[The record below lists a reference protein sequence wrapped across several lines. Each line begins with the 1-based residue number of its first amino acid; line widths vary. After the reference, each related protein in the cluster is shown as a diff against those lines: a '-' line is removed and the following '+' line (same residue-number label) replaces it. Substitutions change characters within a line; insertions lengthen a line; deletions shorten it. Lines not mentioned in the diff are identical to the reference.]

1 MYTPFSGIKLLIRMS
16 WIEVRTLAM
25 LGPSDALT
33 AFGWKNL
40 WDKDGQG
47 MDKALVPTSF
57 Q

>member
-1 MYTPFSGIKLLIRMS
+1 MYTPFSGIKLIRMS

>member
-1 MYTPFSGIKLLIRMS
+1 
-16 WIEVRTLAM
+16 M
-25 LGPSDALT
+25 LKLT